1 MENINR
7 TVYAALIQ
15 TAAYLGVAAPIL
27 ENTTLNEALDI
38 MRSDRPG
45 PNERPT
51 VSIFVWGNLG
61 QHYIAHENGGFEN
74 YSVLHRSTDANLY
87 GLMPF
92 VLRELN
98 DDLPPTARVNYALRK
113 QVTINGRNYIAY
125 YGRRF
130 SKENVVPVATYVTVS
145 ENGETT
151 ATAFNPTRAN
161 LNPVKPVYLNNGT
174 WATSGDYVTVK
185 AHIEL
190 VLNAAE
196 LQEMRNAVRII
207 YGSES
212 FASMTEIGV
221 CTCVDRVVRATGAAG
236 ATFNFNE
243 AIACQVASHM
253 NVNFDLKSTNDYLSI
268 EIDVGANEPLYK
280 ITPAD
285 TAANVGG
292 FQAGAIDGGLTF
304 NISTPKP

>member
-1 MENINR
+1 MDNINR
-7 TVYAALIQ
+7 TVYAALVQ
-15 TAAYLGVAAPIL
+15 TAAYLGVPTPIL

-38 MRSDRPG
+38 LRTDRPG

-51 VSIFVWGNLG
+51 VSLFVWGNLG
-61 QHYIAHENGGFEN
+61 QHWVPHENGGFEN
-74 YSVLHRSTDANLY
+74 YPVLHRSTDANLY

-98 DDLPPTARVNYALRK
+98 DDLPPTMRNSYALRK
-113 QVTINGRNYIAY
+113 QVSYNGRNYIGY
-125 YGRRF
+125 YARRF
-130 SKENVVPVATYVTVS
+130 SKENVVPVASYVTVP
-145 ENGETT
+145 ENGTPVTT
-151 ATAFNPTRAN
+151 AFEPTRAN
-161 LNPVKPVYLNNGT
+161 LNPVKPVYLNNGV

-190 VLNAAE
+190 NLNAAE
-196 LQEMRNAVRII
+196 LQEMRNVVRII

-221 CTCVDRVVRATGAAG
+221 CTCVDRVIRATGSGG

-243 AIACQVASHM
+243 AVAAQIASHM

-268 EIDVGANEPLYK
+268 EVDVGANEPLYK

-285 TAANVGG
+285 TVANQANGRTTNISGG
-292 FQAGAIDGGLTF
+292 VTF
-304 NISTPKP
+304 NP